1 MNGGENIS
9 KVNCDK
15 VYETDKQNFDNF
27 VSSDKSKKS
36 FDYQGFKRLIQSEL
50 VYKKC
55 FDENNF
61 KICGYTRKT
70 IQRMAEHPE
79 KYGKKILDLS
89 DFIYLKSGY
98 YKRLIDY
105 FVNQSMVNYT
115 VDTKVLKP
123 QMLSN
128 NQKNLKD
135 DYIKFSAQCEKYN
148 LSNEIQNIM
157 RRLYKNDVCYAFVTE
172 TSYDISYYY
181 LDPKI
186 CGISSLVNGNVYEF
200 YINAGLMS
208 KRDFDSFPIELQE
221 IIHNELKRQDEIRK
235 QSKDKPDI
243 KLHQL
248 GKVVIPWTNSLCV
261 KYNNDTLFPYPPF
274 FMMILDILLI
284 DEYKEL
290 AKAQSINDAYKILT
304 MKIPTVDG
312 EVKMD
317 DPIIATFTSIV
328 LDTIQNNIG
337 VVTSPFDMKTEEF
350 SSSNSDDRDT
360 VSDAI
365 SWAFKNVGVSEALM
379 SGASSG
385 SELKLSITNDSGDI
399 FRLYRMIENWVC
411 LQMKL
416 RGYIYP
422 NYDFVYKILNMTIFN
437 ADDVK
442 SMELQMAQNGLPNK
456 ARLCAANGLSPAVMF
471 GNSIVENNIF
481 GDIFDSW
488 QPMKTSYT
496 ASADDSDSAGR
507 PTVDDGDLSSS
518 GEVSRN
524 NDSNNKDNR
533 I

>member
-1 MNGGENIS
+1 
-9 KVNCDK
+9 
-15 VYETDKQNFDNF
+15 
-27 VSSDKSKKS
+27 
-36 FDYQGFKRLIQSEL
+36 
-50 VYKKC
+50 
-55 FDENNF
+55 
-61 KICGYTRKT
+61 
-70 IQRMAEHPE
+70 MAEHPE
-79 KYGKKILDLS
+79 KYGKKILSLS
-89 DFIYLKSGY
+89 DYIYLKSGY

-123 QMLSN
+123 QMLLN
-128 NQKNLKD
+128 TQKNLKD

-148 LSNEIQNIM
+148 LGNEIQNIIK
-157 RRLYKNDVCYAFVTE
+157 RLYKNDVCYAFVTE
-172 TSYDISYYY
+172 TPYDISYYY

-208 KRDFDSFPIELQE
+208 ERDFDNFPVELQE
-221 IIHNELKRQDEIRK
+221 IIYNEIKKQNEIRK
-235 QSKDKPDI
+235 QSKDKSNI

-261 KYNNDTLFPYPPF
+261 KYNNDILFPYPPF

-312 EVKMD
+312 EIKMD
-317 DPIIATFTSIV
+317 DPSIATFTSIV
-328 LDTIQNNIG
+328 LDTVQNNIG
-337 VVTSPFDMKTEEF
+337 VITSPFDMKTEEF

-385 SELKLSITNDSGDI
+385 SELKLSITNDSGDV
-399 FRLYRMIENWVC
+399 FRIYRMIENWVC

-416 RGYIYP
+416 HGYIYS
-422 NYDFVYKILNMTIFN
+422 NYEFIYKILNMTIFN
-437 ADDVK
+437 SNEVRAT
-442 SMELQMAQNGLPNK
+442 ELQMAQNGLPNK
-456 ARLCAANGLSPAVMF
+456 LRLCAANGLSPTVML

-481 GDIFDSW
+481 EDIFGNWSVL
-488 QPMKTSYT
+488 QTSYT
-496 ASADDSDSAGR
+496 QTSNSDSESGR
-507 PTVDDGDLSSS
+507 PALDDGDLSAS
-518 GEVSRN
+518 GEVTRE
-524 NDSNNKDNR
+524 NDTNDKDNR

>member
-1 MNGGENIS
+1 
-9 KVNCDK
+9 
-15 VYETDKQNFDNF
+15 
-27 VSSDKSKKS
+27 
-36 FDYQGFKRLIQSEL
+36 
-50 VYKKC
+50 
-55 FDENNF
+55 
-61 KICGYTRKT
+61 
-70 IQRMAEHPE
+70 MAEFPE
-79 KYGKKILDLS
+79 KYGKRILDLS
-89 DFIYLKSGY
+89 DYIYLKSGY

-115 VDTKVLKP
+115 VDTKILKP

-128 NQKNLKD
+128 NPKNLKD

-148 LSNEIQNIM
+148 LGNEIHNIM
-157 RRLYKNDVCYAFVTE
+157 KRLYKNDVCYAFVSE
-172 TSYDISYYY
+172 TPYDISYYY

-200 YINAGLMS
+200 YINVSLIPE
-208 KRDFDSFPIELQE
+208 RNIENYIDNFPIELQE
-221 IIHNELKRQDEIRK
+221 IILNELKIRQKSNGNIRLK
-235 QSKDKPDI
+235 
-243 KLHQL
+243 HL
-248 GKVVIPWTNSLCV
+248 GKITIPWKNSLCI
-261 KYNNDTLFPYPPF
+261 KYNNDILFPYPPF

-304 MKIPTVDG
+304 MKIPTKDG
-312 EVKMD
+312 EVTMS
-317 DPIIATFTSIV
+317 DPLIKVFTEIV
-328 LDTIQNNIG
+328 LNTVQNNIG
-337 VVTSPFDMKTEEF
+337 VVTTPFDMKTEEF

-399 FRLYRMIENWVC
+399 FRIYRMIENWVC

-416 RGYIYP
+416 RGYIYS
-422 NYDFVYKILNMTIFN
+422 NYEFVYKILNMTIFN
-437 ADDVK
+437 SDEVK
-442 SMELQMAQNGLPNK
+442 SAELQMAQNGLPNK
-456 ARLCAANGLSPAVMF
+456 VRLCAANGLSPAVMF
-471 GNSIVENNIF
+471 GNSVVENNIF

-496 ASADDSDSAGR
+496 ASGDESSDVGR
-507 PTVDDGDLSSS
+507 PTTSDGDLSKS
-518 GEVSRN
+518 GEISRE
-524 NDSNNKDNR
+524 NDTNNKDNR

>member
-1 MNGGENIS
+1 
-9 KVNCDK
+9 
-15 VYETDKQNFDNF
+15 
-27 VSSDKSKKS
+27 
-36 FDYQGFKRLIQSEL
+36 
-50 VYKKC
+50 
-55 FDENNF
+55 
-61 KICGYTRKT
+61 
-70 IQRMAEHPE
+70 MAEFPE
-79 KYGKKILDLS
+79 KYGKRILDLS
-89 DFIYLKSGY
+89 DYIYLKSGY

-115 VDTKVLKP
+115 VDTKILKP

-128 NQKNLKD
+128 NPKNLKD

-148 LSNEIQNIM
+148 LGNEIHNIM
-157 RRLYKNDVCYAFVTE
+157 KRLYKNDVCYAFVSE
-172 TSYDISYYY
+172 TPYDISYYY

-200 YINAGLMS
+200 YINVSLIPERS
-208 KRDFDSFPIELQE
+208 IENYLDNFPIELQE
-221 IIHNELKRQDEIRK
+221 IILNELKIRQKSNGNIRLK
-235 QSKDKPDI
+235 
-243 KLHQL
+243 QL
-248 GKVVIPWTNSLCV
+248 GRITIPWKNSLCI
-261 KYNNDTLFPYPPF
+261 KYNNDILFPYPPF

-304 MKIPTVDG
+304 MKIPTKDG
-312 EVKMD
+312 EVTMS
-317 DPIIATFTSIV
+317 DPLIKVFTEIV
-328 LDTIQNNIG
+328 LNTVQNNIG
-337 VVTSPFDMKTEEF
+337 VVTTPFDMKTEEF

-399 FRLYRMIENWVC
+399 FRIYRMIENWVC

-416 RGYIYP
+416 RGYIYS
-422 NYDFVYKILNMTIFN
+422 NYEFVYKILNMTIFN
-437 ADDVK
+437 SEDVK
-442 SMELQMAQNGLPNK
+442 VKELQMAQNGMPNK
-456 ARLCAANGLSPAVMF
+456 TRLCASNGLSPTTML

-481 GDIFDSW
+481 GDIFNSW

-496 ASADDSDSAGR
+496 ASGDESNDVGR
-507 PTVDDGDLSSS
+507 PTTSDGDLSKS
-518 GEVSRN
+518 GEISRE
-524 NDSNNKDNR
+524 NDTNNKDNR